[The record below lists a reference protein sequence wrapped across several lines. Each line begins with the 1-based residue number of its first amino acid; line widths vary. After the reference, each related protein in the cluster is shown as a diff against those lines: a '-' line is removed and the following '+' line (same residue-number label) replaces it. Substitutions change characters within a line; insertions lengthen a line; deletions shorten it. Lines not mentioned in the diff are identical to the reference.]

1 MQRKSNDLQAE
12 LNATQSV
19 AQQLSQENSQ
29 LRNDIM
35 QVQNQL
41 FQSQQSA
48 EMYARELREA
58 EYLMKQTISQNQF
71 LSSQLDLFQKGLMNP
86 KNELL
91 ILQTKLNSAN
101 EQLVSSQQHLIQQKS
116 IIDQKDRELSSVMQR
131 LRSQDVENE
140 GLTQQISVLN
150 QNLELVLAQKDSLKV
165 VNESLQNQLFDQGQ
179 LQIQLQKT

>member
-179 LQIQLQKT
+179 L